1 VTIRFRGLF
10 EPWEKLTGDRRA
22 FKSGALSN
30 RDTPLPLMIRST
42 SGGHEGAETIGM
54 IEKIETGPG
63 GRWYSGSFLDPAVI
77 PAVKK
82 AIYLAKKG
90 LSRPSLDLDRS
101 FTVEPRDW
109 EDGKK
114 AAYFTNGRVIGATLV
129 PMPAF
134 EDITFDI
141 DDDED
146 GALVASIMTEFA
158 TTAAWDSLPI
168 APREMK
174 FDADDAVK
182 RIAAW
187 AGIGTS
193 KPDTERYAS
202 MFLWRGGNQT
212 GTTLAQE
219 DFRLPIGDIG
229 QDGQAYLVYHAIYAA
244 AALLSGGHGGL
255 PNIPD
260 SDKQHIM
267 GVINQIYPK
276 MAQHFNDPRMQSPFA
291 GGDGGQQMSQP
302 AEEFSVERV
311 ESAPEG
317 LEVGGGAVDGE
328 AARDGEL
335 PLGEIPNQQVTFATA
350 TAPSASDFANPNLK
364 RATPLTVI
372 GNRVFGHLG
381 KWGECHLGIG
391 DKCVMLPHSQTDYS
405 LFKVGSVQL
414 DDGNTVRVGKITV
427 GTGHAHPRFGIVPS
441 REHYDNSGWCAAVVN
456 VGEDQFGVWV
466 SGVLVDESKKAELLR
481 SPLSGDWR
489 RYNGNLELVAALA
502 VNSPGFP
509 VFAQEE
515 GEEFSLVAAGVLPL
529 IPEPVVLEVPSS
541 FSSAMTYEE
550 VRASIKAEMERSAR
564 FAQMQADRIA
574 ERQAERARRLAE
586 LASFAPMPAPAP
598 TAQPAAQAPPAAQ
611 PPAGQAPAAGQ
622 VDLNVDP
629 DADPSTPGIAEVDDP
644 GRDTML
650 ARMADSSYVIVN
662 EETGAEEEPGQFL
675 YKQATETS
683 QKAAQPEQQPG
694 QQQAQAQ
701 AQPQA
706 APQQQPQQAPPP
718 QG

>member
-1 VTIRFRGLF
+1 VREIPFNGLF
-10 EPWEKLTGDRRA
+10 EPWEVPTGDRRV
-22 FKSGALSN
+22 FKAAGLRN
-30 RDTPLPLMIRST
+30 RGLPIPLMMRTS
-42 SGGHEGAETIGM
+42 SGGHEGAETIGW
-54 IEKIETGPG
+54 IDKIVNGPG
-63 GRWYSGSFLDPAVI
+63 GRWYSGKLADPEIV
-77 PAVKK
+77 PLVKK
-82 AIYLAKKG
+82 AVYFIKNKVI
-90 LSRPSLDLDRS
+90 RPSVDLDRS
-101 FTVEPRDW
+101 FTVEPRDHS
-109 EDGKK
+109 DGKK
-114 AAYFTNGRVIGATLV
+114 IAYFTDGNVIGATLV

-134 EDITFDI
+134 
-141 DDDED
+141 DEVNMKLTETVEIEPD
-146 GALVASIMTEFA
+146 EEQLVLVASIMTEFA

-168 APREMK
+168 APREYK

-187 AGIGTS
+187 AGVGTN
-193 KPDTERYAS
+193 KPDTEKYAS

-219 DFRLPIGDIG
+219 DFRLPLGDIG

-276 MAQHFNDPRMQSPFA
+276 MAQHFNDPNMKSPFME
-291 GGDGGQQMSQP
+291 GRPQQMS
-302 AEEFSVERV
+302 AESENLTERV
-311 ESAPEG
+311 EEQSEKFG
-317 LEVGGGAVDGE
+317 VDVMEDNPDPTDYAGT
-328 AARDGEL
+328 
-335 PLGEIPNQQVTFATA
+335 TFATA
-350 TAPSASDFANPNLK
+350 TAPSASDFANPSLK
-364 RATPLTVI
+364 RATPLTVV

-391 DKCVMLPHSQTDYS
+391 DKCVMLPHSQTDYT
-405 LFKVGSVQL
+405 LFKTGSIQL
-414 DDGNTVRVGKITV
+414 DDGSTVRVGKITV
-427 GTGHAHPRFGIVPS
+427 GTGHAHPKFGIVPS

-466 SGVLVDESKKAELLR
+466 SGVLVDESKKAELMR

-515 GEEFSLVAAGVLPL
+515 GEEFSLVAAGSIPL
-529 IPEPVVLEVPSS
+529 IPEPAFIEVPSAFTAE
-541 FSSAMTYEE
+541 FSYEE
-550 VRASIKAEMERSAR
+550 VVEQVRASVLAEQDRARR
-564 FAQMQADRIA
+564 FAQIKADHERREQAR
-574 ERQAERARRLAE
+574 RAARLAE
-586 LASFAPMPAPAP
+586 FAPMPAP
-598 TAQPAAQAPPAAQ
+598 TTQQPAAQAPPAGQ
-611 PPAGQAPAAGQ
+611 PQPGQQQPAAGQ
-622 VDLNVDP
+622 DLDGDGDP

-650 ARMADSSYVIVN
+650 ARMADSSYVVIN
-662 EETGAEEEPGQFL
+662 EETGEEEEPGQFL
-675 YKQATETS
+675 YKQATESS
-683 QKAAQPEQQPG
+683 QKAAQPAQQEG
-694 QQQAQAQ
+694 QPQAQA

-706 APQQQPQQAPPP
+706 APQQQAQQAPPP

>member
-1 VTIRFRGLF
+1 MTIRFRGLF

-22 FKSGALSN
+22 FKSAALTN
-30 RDTPLPLMIRST
+30 RQLPLPFMMRTT
-42 SGGHEGAETIGM
+42 SGGHEGAETVGM
-54 IEKIETGPG
+54 ITKIENGPG
-63 GRWYSGSFLDPAVI
+63 GRWYSGEFLDPAVV

-82 AIYLAKKG
+82 AVYLAKKG
-90 LSRPSLDLDRS
+90 MMRPSVDLDRS

-114 AAYFTNGRVIGATLV
+114 AAYFTSGHVIGATGV

-134 EDITFDI
+134 DEVTFEVE
-141 DDDED
+141 DDED
-146 GALVASIMTEFA
+146 GALIASIMTEFA
-158 TTAAWDSLPI
+158 TTAAWDALPI
-168 APREMK
+168 APREYK

-187 AGIGTS
+187 AGIGS
-193 KPDTERYAS
+193 KQADTEKYAS

-212 GTTLAQE
+212 GDTLAQE
-219 DFRLPIGDIG
+219 DFRLPLGDIG

-260 SDKQHIM
+260 SDKQQIM

-276 MAQHFNDPRMQSPFA
+276 MAQHFNDPNMKSPFME
-291 GGDGGQQMSQP
+291 GRPQQMSMD
-302 AEEFSVERV
+302 SVEQQ
-311 ESAPEG
+311 PEKLG
-317 LEVGGGAVDGE
+317 TNVLEDDLAFNDQAIEEHVGA
-328 AARDGEL
+328 
-335 PLGEIPNQQVTFATA
+335 TFATA
-350 TAPSASDFANPNLK
+350 TAPSASDFANPGLK
-364 RATPLTVI
+364 RATPLTVV
-372 GNRVFGHLG
+372 GGKVFGHLG

-405 LFKVGSVQL
+405 LFKTGSIQL
-414 DDGNTVRVGKITV
+414 DDGSSIRVGKITV
-427 GTGHAHPRFGIVPS
+427 GTGHAHPKFGIVPS

-466 SGVLVDESKKAELLR
+466 AGVLIDDSKKAELMR

-529 IPEPVVLEVPSS
+529 IPEPVELTIPTS
-541 FSSAMTYEE
+541 FVTEFSYEE
-550 VRASIKAEMERSAR
+550 VRAQVLAE
-564 FAQMQADRIA
+564 Q
-574 ERQAERARRLAE
+574 ERARRFAQLKADHDRREQARRAARLAE
-586 LASFAPMPAPAP
+586 FAPMPAP
-598 TAQPAAQAPPAAQ
+598 TTQQPAAQPA
-611 PPAGQAPAAGQ
+611 PAGQPQQGQQQPAAGQ
-622 VDLNVDP
+622 DLDGDGDP

-650 ARMADSSYVIVN
+650 ARMADSSYVVIN
-662 EETGAEEEPGQFL
+662 EETGEEEEPGQFL
-675 YKQATETS
+675 YKQATETQ
-683 QKAAQPEQQPG
+683 QKAAQPEQQ
-694 QQQAQAQ
+694 QAQAQ
-701 AQPQA
+701 PQQAAQPQA
-706 APQQQPQQAPPP
+706 APQQTQQAPPP